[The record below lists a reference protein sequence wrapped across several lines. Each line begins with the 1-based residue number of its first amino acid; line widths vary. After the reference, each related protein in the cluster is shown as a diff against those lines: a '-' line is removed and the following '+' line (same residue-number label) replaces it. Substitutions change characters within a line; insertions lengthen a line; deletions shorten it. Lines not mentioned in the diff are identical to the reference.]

1 MYFVCLKTVAIVAL
15 ITLLGVEVAATPSV
29 DGSSVRFV
37 TSDADGEDYGPA
49 FSPDGTRII
58 FERHP
63 LGPGRWTAYSVE
75 VSSGDIR
82 SISKEVAPVEET
94 RLCWSSTTN
103 EIAFTGLAADKS
115 ASTWLMKADGTH
127 IRAAYPSSKSQFFY
141 PSWYPSGTQI
151 AELDGSN
158 NTIRKVDLVT
168 GKSEVLTQRHL
179 LLAGMSSV
187 SPDGKWIALA
197 AQPNRGQSYDQTK
210 NTIWLISSTGDAHPL
225 EQDPQ
230 EGRAPSWS
238 PDGTR
243 IAFESNRS
251 SLFPGFY
258 AVFVATKDGR
268 NIRQL
273 TPYALNAQHP
283 VWSPDGRLIAFS
295 ARQPKAGGKYGP
307 GIAVIAAP
315 SQLP

>member
-1 MYFVCLKTVAIVAL
+1 MHFTWLKTVAMVASIAL
-15 ITLLGVEVAATPSV
+15 FGAEVAASPSV
-29 DGSSVRFV
+29 DGSSIRFV
-37 TSDADGEDYGPA
+37 TSDADGADYGPA
-49 FSPDGTRII
+49 FSPDGSRII

-63 LGPGRWTAYSVE
+63 LGPGRWEAYVVE
-75 VSSGDIR
+75 VSGGDIR
-82 SISKEVAPVEET
+82 PISKNAAPVEET
-94 RLCWSSTTN
+94 RLRWSSTTN

-115 ASTWLMKADGTH
+115 ASTWLMNADGTH
-127 IRAAYPSSKSQFFY
+127 IRAAYPSSKPQFFY

-158 NTIRKVDLVT
+158 NTIRKIDLAT
-168 GKSEVLTQRHL
+168 GKSQVLTQQHL

-197 AQPNRGQSYDQTK
+197 AQPNRGQLYDQTK

-225 EQDPQ
+225 EQAPL

-251 SLFPGFY
+251 SFSPGFY
-258 AVFVATKDGR
+258 AVFVAAKDGR
-268 NIRQL
+268 SIRQL

-307 GIAVIAAP
+307 GIAVIAVP
-315 SQLP
+315 SHLP